1 MTHELNFCSV
11 FIPFDCQNAWDELD
25 DRIKENVDIVFVKNY
40 ADIQQ
45 ELFKN
50 QF

>member
-1 MTHELNFCSV
+1 V
-11 FIPFDCQNAWDELD
+11 FVPFDCQNAWDELD
-25 DRIKENVDIVFVKNY
+25 DQIKANVDIVFVKHY
-40 ADIQQ
+40 GDIQR